1 MENKIDENK
10 SPKFFGYVLASAFWI
25 TLPIIFGMATDIKGI
40 ENRLLKLFYLCGL
53 SFFLY
58 ISFIS
63 LVGSIR
69 IFSGKTP
76 IFPLWLR
83 VLNSIFGIII
93 IGGFILMS
101 EWWRWLI
108 YD

>member
-1 MENKIDENK
+1 MEK
-10 SPKFFGYVLASAFWI
+10 SPKFFGYVLAFAFWI
-25 TLPIIFGMATDIKGI
+25 TFLMSFDMATEMI
-40 ENRLLKLFYLCGL
+40 ENRLLRVKLYYLCGL
-53 SFFLY
+53 SVFLY